1 MYGWIKA
8 VHIIAVMSWM
18 AGLLYLPRLFVYHV
32 AAKPGSELSETF
44 KTMERRLYMAIMT
57 PAMVVSWVLGLW
69 LVQEANFWVVP
80 WMQAKLVLVV
90 LMTGLHFYLAVC
102 LSRFADDQNEKSAR
116 FYRILNEGPTL
127 LMIAIVMLVVVKPF

>member
-32 AAKPGSELSETF
+32 DAKPGSELSETF
-44 KTMERRLYMAIMT
+44 KIMERRLYKAIMT
-57 PAMVVSWVLGLW
+57 PAMVVSWLLGFW
-69 LVQEANFWVVP
+69 LLNEASFWAMP
-80 WMQAKLVLVV
+80 WMQAKLILVV
-90 LMTGLHFYLAVC
+90 VMTGLHFYLALC
-102 LSRFADDQNEKSAR
+102 LNRFACDQNSKSSRF
-116 FYRILNEGPTL
+116 FRILNEGPTL